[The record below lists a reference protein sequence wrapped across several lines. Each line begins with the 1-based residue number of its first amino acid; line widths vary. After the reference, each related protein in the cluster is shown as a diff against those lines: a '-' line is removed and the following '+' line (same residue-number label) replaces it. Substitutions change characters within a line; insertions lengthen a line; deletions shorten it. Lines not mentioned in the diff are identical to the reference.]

1 MEKSGALRT
10 ENECVGPGV
19 VLLLD
24 WLVEVKDCLMCEVV
38 ECILREC
45 VENEED
51 LLCEFGRVE

>member
-1 MEKSGALRT
+1 M
-10 ENECVGPGV
+10 
-19 VLLLD
+19 LLLD
-24 WLVEVKDCLMCEVV
+24 WLEEVKDCLMCEVV